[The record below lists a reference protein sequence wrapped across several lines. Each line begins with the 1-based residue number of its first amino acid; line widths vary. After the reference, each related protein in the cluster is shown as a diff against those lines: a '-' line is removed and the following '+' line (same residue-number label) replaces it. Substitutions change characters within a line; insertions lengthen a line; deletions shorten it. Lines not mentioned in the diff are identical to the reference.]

1 MKTLQFEA
9 IKMAI
14 KQDKDGYV
22 LTLRMH
28 PDEIPEELLRDFVG
42 SRYSCV
48 LVRLGEDEAPMER
61 ADFAGDKSVRL
72 AGMLCRNPRFWAY
85 LFDLSYV
92 LEPTEEE
99 SQQWLREY
107 LDVPSRAELKT
118 NASARILLDSLHK
131 EFTTWTLGT

>member
-28 PDEIPEELLRDFVG
+28 PDEIPEDLLRDFVG
-42 SRYSCV
+42 ARYSCV
-48 LVRLGEDEAPMER
+48 LVRLSENEAPMER

-72 AGMLCRNPRFWAY
+72 AGMLCRNPRFWA
-85 LFDLSYV
+85 FLSDSGYV
-92 LEPTEEE
+92 YEPTEEE
-99 SQQWLREY
+99 AQTWLREY
-107 LDVPSRAELKT
+107 LDVASRADLKT
-118 NASARILLDSLHK
+118 NASARIRLDSIHE
-131 EFTTWTLGT
+131 EFTAWTLET

>member
-1 MKTLQFEA
+1 MRTLQFEA

-42 SRYSCV
+42 ARYSCV
-48 LVRLGEDEAPMER
+48 LVRVGEDEVPMER
-61 ADFAGDKSVRL
+61 VDFVSDKSVRL

-85 LFDLSYV
+85 LVDDSQI

-99 SQQWLREY
+99 SQAWLREY
-107 LDVPSRAELKT
+107 LAVASRAELKT
-118 NASARILLDSLHK
+118 NALARTRLDSLHK
-131 EFTTWTLGT
+131 EFTTWILKT

>member
-61 ADFAGDKSVRL
+61 VDFAGDKSVRL

-85 LFDLSYV
+85 LFDLSFV

-107 LDVPSRAELKT
+107 LDVSSRAELKT

>member
-14 KQDKDGYV
+14 KQDKDSYV

-85 LFDLSYV
+85 LVDIGYF
-92 LEPTEEE
+92 LEPTEEAA
-99 SQQWLREY
+99 QTWLRRY
-107 LDVPSRAELKT
+107 LDVPSRADLKT
-118 NASARILLDSLHK
+118 NAPARILLDSLHK

>member
-1 MKTLQFEA
+1 MQFEA

>member
-1 MKTLQFEA
+1 MNTLQFEA

-61 ADFAGDKSVRL
+61 VDFAGDKSVRL

-85 LFDLSYV
+85 LVDSGYV

-99 SQQWLREY
+99 AQTWLREC
-107 LDVPSRAELKT
+107 LDIASRAELKT
-118 NASARILLDSLHK
+118 NAPARIRLDSLHK
-131 EFTTWTLGT
+131 EFTQWTIET

>member
-1 MKTLQFEA
+1 MNTLQFEA

-48 LVRLGEDEAPMER
+48 LVRVGEDEAPMER

-72 AGMLCRNPRFWAY
+72 AGMLCRNPRFRV
-85 LFDLSYV
+85 FLSDSGYV
-92 LEPTEEE
+92 YEPTEEE
-99 SQQWLREY
+99 AQTWLREY
-107 LDVPSRAELKT
+107 LDVPSRSELKT

>member
-1 MKTLQFEA
+1 
-9 IKMAI
+9 
-14 KQDKDGYV
+14 
-22 LTLRMH
+22 MH

-42 SRYSCV
+42 ARYSCV

-61 ADFAGDKSVRL
+61 VDFAGDKSVRL

-85 LFDLSYV
+85 LVDTGYV

-99 SQQWLREY
+99 AQTWLREY
-107 LDVPSRAELKT
+107 LDVASRAELKT
-118 NASARILLDSLHK
+118 NASARFLLDSLHK

>member
-61 ADFAGDKSVRL
+61 VDFAGDKSVRL

-85 LFDLSYV
+85 LFDLSCV

-118 NASARILLDSLHK
+118 NASARIRLDSLHK

>member
-61 ADFAGDKSVRL
+61 ADFANDKSVRL

-85 LFDLSYV
+85 LVDSGHVFEL
-92 LEPTEEE
+92 TEEAA
-99 SQQWLREY
+99 QTWLREY
-107 LDVPSRAELKT
+107 LEIPSRAELKT
-118 NASARILLDSLHK
+118 YAPARIRLDSLHK

>member
-85 LFDLSYV
+85 LVDIGYF
-92 LEPTEEE
+92 LEPTEEAA
-99 SQQWLREY
+99 QIWLRRY
-107 LDVPSRAELKT
+107 LDVPSRADLKT
-118 NASARILLDSLHK
+118 NAPARILLDSLHK

>member
-1 MKTLQFEA
+1 MNTLQFEA

>member
-48 LVRLGEDEAPMER
+48 LVRLGEDEAPIER

-85 LFDLSYV
+85 LADLSCV

-99 SQQWLREY
+99 AQTWLREY
-107 LDVPSRAELKT
+107 LDVASRAELKT
-118 NASARILLDSLHK
+118 NASARLLLDSLHK

>member
-61 ADFAGDKSVRL
+61 VDFAGDKSVRL

>member
-28 PDEIPEELLRDFVG
+28 PDEIPEDLLRDFVG
-42 SRYSCV
+42 ARYSCV
-48 LVRLGEDEAPMER
+48 LVRVGEDEAPMER
-61 ADFAGDKSVRL
+61 ADFVGDKSVRL

-85 LFDLSYV
+85 LVDDGQI
-92 LEPTEEE
+92 LEPIEEE
-99 SQQWLREY
+99 AQTWLREY
-107 LDVPSRAELKT
+107 LDVASRAELKT
-118 NASARILLDSLHK
+118 NAPARIRLDSLHK